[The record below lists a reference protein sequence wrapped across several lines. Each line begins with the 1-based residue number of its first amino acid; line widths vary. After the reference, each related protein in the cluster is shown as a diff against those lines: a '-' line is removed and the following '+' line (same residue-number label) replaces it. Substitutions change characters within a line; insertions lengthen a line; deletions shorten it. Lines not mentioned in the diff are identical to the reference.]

1 MHKNALGLA
10 LSLIPTT
17 LGWAQAHTS
26 AVPSSDEI
34 RAILAD
40 RIDVRGQ
47 GVGIVVGVVDSHGS
61 RIVSYG
67 NLDRRDARPVTGD
80 TLFEIGSLTKVFTAL
95 LLTEMVQRGEVAL
108 TDPVAKYLPPRV
120 KIPEH
125 GGRSITLEDLATH
138 TSGLPRSPTNIAPKD
153 PANPFADY
161 SAQQLYDFL
170 STYQLPRDIGSEWE
184 YSNLGSGLLG
194 HALALRA
201 GTEYEALVRSRI
213 TGPLEMD
220 STRITLR
227 PEDRQRLAVGHN
239 AQLTPVPSSDFQVL
253 AGAGALR
260 SSASDLVKFLAAV
273 VGYNKSPL
281 GPAMA
286 AMLDVRRP
294 TSMPGLLNALGW
306 QVSRPDAL
314 EIVWKDGNTLGYSSF
329 LGYNPRS
336 RIGVV
341 VLSNTGTT
349 TGINSIGMH
358 VLDATS
364 PLFQQSRRGKEPS
377 VLTGGQIK

>member
-1 MHKNALGLA
+1 VQKSALGLA
-10 LSLIPTT
+10 FVLT
-17 LGWAQAHTS
+17 LPMFAWAQAHTS
-26 AVPSSDEI
+26 AVPSNDEI

-40 RIDVRGQ
+40 RIDVRRQ

-61 RIVSYG
+61 RIVGYG

-95 LLTEMVQRGEVAL
+95 LLTEMVQHGEVAL
-108 TDPVAKYLPPRV
+108 TDPVARYLPQRV
-120 KIPEH
+120 QVPER

-138 TSGLPRSPTNIAPKD
+138 TSGLPRTPANIAPKD
-153 PANPFADY
+153 PTNPFADY
-161 SAQQLYDFL
+161 SAEQLYDFL

-201 GTEYEALVRSRI
+201 GTDYETLVRSRI
-213 TGPLEMD
+213 TVPLEME

-227 PEDRQRLAVGHN
+227 PEDRQRLAVGHESK
-239 AQLTPVPSSDFQVL
+239 LTAVPNSDFQVL

-260 SSASDLVKFLAAV
+260 SSANDMLKFIAAV

-281 GPAMA
+281 APAMA
-286 AMLDVRRP
+286 ALLDVRRP
-294 TSMPGLLNALGW
+294 TSIPGLMNALGW

-358 VLDATS
+358 VLDAAS
-364 PLFQQSRRGKEPS
+364 PLFQQTRRGKEPN
-377 VLTGGQIK
+377 VLTGAQIK